1 MTRRLW
7 RESLRG
13 WRACGRAISAI
24 ASGRRGRERTAGG
37 LRAGLPGLFR
47 PEGTNAGRAALRRRQ
62 ANSGSGRP
70 AGETVLARV
79 QRKRFMKTVS
89 YKKILR
95 EKLDDPET
103 AAEYLTSCYEEGPE
117 VVLVGLRDIAEAQG
131 GVARAA
137 ELSKLNR
144 ESLYRLF
151 SRDGN
156 PRLSSLSSVL
166 SALGL
171 KVTFEAA

>member
-1 MTRRLW
+1 
-7 RESLRG
+7 
-13 WRACGRAISAI
+13 
-24 ASGRRGRERTAGG
+24 
-37 LRAGLPGLFR
+37 
-47 PEGTNAGRAALRRRQ
+47 
-62 ANSGSGRP
+62 
-70 AGETVLARV
+70 
-79 QRKRFMKTVS
+79 MKTAN
-89 YKKILR
+89 YKKILQK
-95 EKLDDPET
+95 KLDDPET
-103 AAEYLTSCYEEGPE
+103 AAEYLTACYEEGPK
-117 VVLVGLRDIAEAQG
+117 VFLVGLRDVVEAHG

-171 KVTFEAA
+171 KVSFEAA

>member
-1 MTRRLW
+1 
-7 RESLRG
+7 
-13 WRACGRAISAI
+13 
-24 ASGRRGRERTAGG
+24 
-37 LRAGLPGLFR
+37 
-47 PEGTNAGRAALRRRQ
+47 
-62 ANSGSGRP
+62 
-70 AGETVLARV
+70 
-79 QRKRFMKTVS
+79 MKSVS

-103 AAEYLTSCYEEGPE
+103 AAEYLTACYQEGPQ
-117 VVLVGLRDIAEAQG
+117 VFLVGLRDVVDAQG

-144 ESLYRLF
+144 ESLYRFF

-156 PRLSSLSSVL
+156 PRLSSLNAVL
-166 SALGL
+166 SGLGL